1 MNKLEYILLID
12 DSDADNHFHK
22 LIISRSGIKCKLTS
36 ISSSHDALEL
46 LKNGI
51 SAEDST
57 LAPLPQV
64 VFLDINMPAM
74 NGFELLAK
82 LREVPDLHD
91 RKKDIRIFM
100 LTGSLNPDDRALATE
115 QFADLVTGF
124 RVKPLRENVI
134 LDIQQEYFSA

>member
-22 LIISRSGIKCKLTS
+22 LIIGRSGIKCKLTS

-46 LKNGI
+46 LQNGI

-64 VFLDINMPAM
+64 VFLDINMPRM
-74 NGFELLAK
+74 NGWSFLEEYGK
-82 LREVPDLHD
+82 LNESQKGTAV
-91 RKKDIRIFM
+91 IVM
-100 LTGSLNPDDRALATE
+100 LTTSLNPDDLQQAKKYGE
-115 QFADLVTGF
+115 ISEF
-124 RVKPLRENVI
+124 RNKPLSQAI
-134 LDIQQEYFSA
+134 MMDIISRHFPELL

>member
-22 LIISRSGIKCKLTS
+22 LIIGRSGIKCKLTS

-46 LKNGI
+46 LQNGI